1 MKNNRTVSVFHCP
14 TPLYEE
20 VKTIAEKEM
29 MSVSSFCRMAVNS
42 MVKDYRSNEV
52 QSVNYTQNYSKL
64 D

>member
-20 VKTIAEKEM
+20 IKTISEKEM

-42 MVKDYRSNEV
+42 MVKDYRSN
-52 QSVNYTQNYSKL
+52 QSSSDNYTQNYTNL

>member
-1 MKNNRTVSVFHCP
+1 MKNRTVSVFHCP

-20 VKTIAEKEM
+20 IKTISEKEM
-29 MSVSSFCRMAVNS
+29 ISISVFCRMAVNS

-64 D
+64 Y

>member
-1 MKNNRTVSVFHCP
+1 MKNRTVSVFHYP
-14 TPLYEE
+14 TALYEE
-20 VKTIAEKEM
+20 VKIISEKEM
-29 MSVSSFCRMAVNS
+29 ISISAFCRMAVNS

>member
-20 VKTIAEKEM
+20 VKNIAEKEM

-42 MVKDYRSNEV
+42 MVKPI
-52 QSVNYTQNYSKL
+52 KL
-64 D
+64 LI